1 MSDDLII
8 DMKSEDKKVIV
19 QALQNGLER
28 FEEHITNIKSIT
40 NIGYT
45 GTKWDIINYQRV
57 NMMLWYIKGEF
68 GN

>member
-28 FEEHITNIKSIT
+28 FEEHITNIKTIT

-45 GTKWDIINYQRV
+45 GTKWDIIYS
-57 NMMLWYIKGEF
+57 
-68 GN
+68 